1 MITICRAEDGQ
12 LFQVNASVRDIEG
25 TGSLEQFLQQET
37 GVEADAAL
45 AFLSDGRRLTT
56 GNIRD
61 LGTAQDQYIFVFNQD
76 YIESNLEDTLN
87 RLIVE
92 PPFQAT
98 IDDATATPPIR
109 HAALATSYARTA
121 QVHHE
126 HVQHTLRSLSLQH
139 QALQIAS
146 TSLDYHILQIYET
159 FDAFAINARKELE
172 KQWSLL
178 EGLDADLDLL
188 SRVGVHVEFCSTAV
202 RMAIEA
208 GDKPRVLTDY
218 VSKLKMR
225 QVADGCTKSH
235 EDLKSRFSQVEEAVN
250 KLKDG
255 ADSVRNNL
263 ANALLFDEANMCS
276 RRSEDL
282 LNRITDASAALESP
296 ASDADLLLQDL
307 RHLDSAHRHELQEIT
322 HKKNLYTRQCLT
334 VLRHIAALNND
345 IVHVPPALGAL
356 VVSFRGKTSFSHIQ
370 RLHNM
375 LYAYGATVIE
385 IVRRK
390 EFCKCF
396 LASGMECG
404 INPEPLLAR
413 FFFQR
418 AQSIL
423 EVMAKVSANE
433 RKRRQVYRGE
443 VHGQLPFETKG
454 LDDPVPT
461 IDFTPSGGTDFVYS
475 FERSDVD
482 SLMHVLDDLEQ
493 YARASNNSIPLKA
506 VRECRFAL
514 EKLIGKMDNLELGFD
529 KIAERSLLSRSHISL
544 SRRRSTEIEEQAIQE
559 LADEL
564 RTTQEAK
571 ALQEQ
576 TFQEDKLALQAEIR
590 RLSAKSI
597 ESDTSLSL
605 EQERSARLER
615 ELQQVRSQME
625 SEAVARRILEQRNA
639 ELDADISKQRN
650 EIADALADATEQTR
664 QAEMLRQELAQVQ
677 DEVEEVKELEKRN
690 ADAVANL
697 MEEQERNLRNLE
709 EARARGEDLEL
720 QIQGVRSESDQLHQA
735 LRKASQEKDKLL
747 KDQASEHEM
756 RLRDHKAEADGDR
769 AVLDRQFSELQAVL
783 EHKERQLKDV
793 RGDLEVANADAV
805 GLRQELQRVE
815 HELREARELIRVHRD
830 DLKAGQASQHEFEQ
844 RIENSN
850 RLIAQIL
857 DVGINFRNTHVKALH
872 IAQSISS
879 HPSSTRHTSVN
890 LAESTFSISGF
901 RHNVIGQPDEPSPI
915 DPSDPSAALEI
926 LREFDHDHFL
936 EAVTK
941 TGTTIRKWQKQCKE
955 YRERAK
961 GKISFRNF
969 AKGDL
974 ALFLPTRNS
983 VSKPWAAFNVSFP
996 HYFLQATGHLSEQLK
1011 TREWIVA
1018 RITSITERIV
1028 DQKDPSSNPY
1038 GLGDGV
1044 KYYMLEVEDWTQPT
1058 HNKRRLSSRKISGGD
1073 NESKEVFPTGV
1084 GKLSPSALPPGP
1096 PEAEVE
1102 DTFLV
1107 THPPNSHLFP
1117 VRGRS
1122 NSSPTARPSSLSRL
1136 LAQASPAPEI
1146 STDTFV
1152 GSEPENKSPSP
1163 LTSPPLPLAAPSSHN
1178 AVSVTQNI
1186 NVNSNNSSMPSP
1198 LRPGSRASRLST
1210 TSRFSIGRGVPVLS
1224 TGGPMQSKAAP
1235 TTALTEQPMAASPS
1249 SSADNPFM
1257 SPTTPSPEESISDA
1271 LKNIVTQPMKGGRP
1285 RATSSYQTSRPSPLA
1300 ATSSQATIV
1309 ASRPSLAAA
1318 VATNPLTTL
1327 ANSWGMS
1334 FGRKKKTDTGN
1345 LTPTAELSN
1354 DGAERDTEHSIP
1366 DNPNSSHSAR
1376 DLLKRF

>member
-12 LFQVNASVRDIEG
+12 VFQVNASVRDIEG

-37 GVEADAAL
+37 GIEADAAL

-61 LGTAQDQYIFVFNQD
+61 LSSAQDQYIFVFNQD
-76 YIESNLEDTLN
+76 LIESNLEDSLN
-87 RLIVE
+87 RLIIE
-92 PPFQAT
+92 PPFQAA
-98 IDDATATPPIR
+98 IEDSTATPPIR

-121 QVHHE
+121 QIHHE
-126 HVQHTLRSLSLQH
+126 HIQHILRSLSLQH

-159 FDAFAINARKELE
+159 FDAFASNGRKELE
-172 KQWSLL
+172 KQASLL
-178 EGLDADLDLL
+178 EGLDADLDIL
-188 SRVGVHVEFCSTAV
+188 SKVGVHVEFCSTAV

-208 GDKPRVLTDY
+208 GEKPRVLTDY

-225 QVADGCTKSH
+225 QVADGCAKTH
-235 EDLKSRFSQVEEAVN
+235 EDLKSRFQQVEDAVN
-250 KLKDG
+250 KLKHG

-263 ANALLFDEANMCS
+263 ANALLFDEASTCA

-296 ASDADLLLQDL
+296 ASDTDSLLQDL
-307 RHLDSAHRHELQEIT
+307 RHLDSSHRLELQEIT

-345 IVHVPPALGAL
+345 IVNVPPALAAL

-390 EFCKCF
+390 EF
-396 LASGMECG
+396 S
-404 INPEPLLAR
+404 R

-475 FERSDVD
+475 FERADVD
-482 SLMHVLDDLEQ
+482 NLIRVLDDLEQ
-493 YARASNNSIPLKA
+493 YSRASQNSVALKA

-529 KIAERSLLSRSHISL
+529 KIAERSLLSRSHISQ

-576 TFQEDKLALQAEIR
+576 TFNEDKLALQAEIR
-590 RLSAKSI
+590 RLSAKCL
-597 ESDTSLSL
+597 ESDASLSL

-615 ELQQVRSQME
+615 ELQQVRGQME

-639 ELDADISKQRN
+639 ELDADISKQRT

-677 DEVEEVKELEKRN
+677 EEVEEVKQLEKRN
-690 ADAVANL
+690 ADTVARL
-697 MEEQERNLRNLE
+697 MEEQTKNLRNLE

-720 QIQGVRSESDQLHQA
+720 QIQTVRSESDQLHQA

-747 KDQASEHEM
+747 RDQASEHEM

-815 HELREARELIRVHRD
+815 HELRDARELIRVHRE
-830 DLKAGQASQHEFEQ
+830 DLKAGQASQHEYEQ

-857 DVGINFRNTHVKALH
+857 DVAITFRNTHVKALH

-879 HPSSTRHTSVN
+879 HPSSTRHTSAN
-890 LAESTFSISGF
+890 LAESAFSMTGF

-915 DPSDPSAALEI
+915 DPSDPNTALET

-941 TGTTIRKWQKQCKE
+941 TGTIIRKWQKQCKE

-983 VSKPWAAFNVSFP
+983 
-996 HYFLQATGHLSEQLK
+996 ATGHLAEQLK

-1058 HNKRRLSSRKISGGD
+1058 NNKRRLSSRKISGAD
-1073 NESKEVFPTGV
+1073 NETKEVFPTGAV
-1084 GKLSPSALPPGP
+1084 SKLSPSALPPGP

-1102 DTFLV
+1102 ETFLV

-1136 LAQASPAPEI
+1136 LAQASPAPETSI
-1146 STDTFV
+1146 ETSAGPD
-1152 GSEPENKSPSP
+1152 PEIKSPSP
-1163 LTSPPLPLAAPSSHN
+1163 HASPPPASSPQI
-1178 AVSVTQNI
+1178 AVSVPQSV
-1186 NVNSNNSSMPSP
+1186 NVNSNHSSMPSP

-1210 TSRFSIGRGVPVLS
+1210 TSRFSVGRGVPVLS
-1224 TGGPMQSKAAP
+1224 TGGSMQSKAAP
-1235 TTALTEQPMAASPS
+1235 TTALSEQPMASSPS
-1249 SSADNPFM
+1249 SSAENPFM

-1271 LKNIVTQPMKGGRP
+1271 LKNIVTLPNKTTRP
-1285 RATSSYQTSRPSPLA
+1285 RTTSYQTSRPSPLA
-1300 ATSSQATIV
+1300 ATTSQATV
-1309 ASRPSLAAA
+1309 VPSRPSLAAA
-1318 VATNPLTTL
+1318 VTTNPLTSL

-1345 LTPTAELSN
+1345 LTPTAESSN
-1354 DGAERDTEHSIP
+1354 DGAERESEPTIS
-1366 DNPNSSHSAR
+1366 DNPNTSHSAR
-1376 DLLKRF
+1376 EMLKRF